1 MLAFF
6 IMVPSVSGGPGSKAE
21 QGSRDFTADY
31 IVGRPVLPHSSLSR
45 ELAATQNRLTSIY
58 GFSSR
63 ATLQGPEPTWT
74 HVSGENIDTEQPE
87 RNYVHQK
94 KQKLSKVH

>member
-1 MLAFF
+1 MKCSYY
-6 IMVPSVSGGPGSKAE
+6 V
-21 QGSRDFTADY
+21 D
-31 IVGRPVLPHSSLSR
+31 IVGRPVLPHSSLSC

-63 ATLQGPEPTWT
+63 ATLQGLEPTWT

-94 KQKLSKVH
+94 KKKKNYLKYIENLPHLLVGLI